1 MFVCKVQM
9 IISQTHIMS
18 KLKKKTKK
26 GRKTKEGDEGE
37 KKREKRTDGEAGW
50 QKDKKC
56 CHNLY

>member
-1 MFVCKVQM
+1 M
-9 IISQTHIMS
+9 IISQTHIMR